1 MLHEKADMASHVP
14 TGCVFVRR
22 KRLTLPP
29 MIPLK
34 TLPDASQK
42 PFWTRVL
49 AVSIALVWAVQLA
62 FSTLNGCDLALEF
75 GVRPVCYFHP
85 WGCGVTEVSL
95 PPLHLSPFI
104 HWAQMPFGHLVLAPF
119 FSLWLHAN
127 WWHVGFNL
135 LFLLVF
141 GGALEGEIG
150 RFRFLRLYLTGGL
163 VATVCHVA
171 FNARSD
177 VATIGASGA
186 IAALLG
192 AHFWRLPRA
201 WVLTYFPP
209 VFLFPLPAPLFGLLW
224 IGAQF
229 VSASQNFHLPFF
241 GPSSGGGIAWM
252 AHVGG
257 FIWGASSAYRFGAR
271 QKKGRKNAIRA
282 VR

>member
-1 MLHEKADMASHVP
+1 MAATLMSAVVFRSLTSKTRGARH
-14 TGCVFVRR
+14 TGA
-22 KRLTLPP
+22 P

-34 TLPDASQK
+34 TLPDAPCP

-49 AVSIALVWAVQLA
+49 AVAIALVWAVQLA
-62 FSTLNGCDLALEF
+62 FLLGRGRDLASEW

-85 WGCGVTEVSL
+85 AGCGVSDVSA
-95 PPLHLSPFI
+95 PPLHLAALMT
-104 HWAQMPFGHLVLAPF
+104 WARAPFGRLVLAPF
-119 FSLWLHAN
+119 VSLWLHAD

-150 RFRFLRLYLTGGL
+150 RGKFLRLYFGGGL
-163 VATVCHVA
+163 AATLCYIA

-177 VATIGASGA
+177 AATIGASGA

-192 AHFWRLPRA
+192 AYFWRLPRA

-209 VFLFPLPAPLFGLLW
+209 IFLLPVPAPLFGILW

-229 VSASQNFHLPFF
+229 VGAGSALHIPFF
-241 GPSSGGGIAWM
+241 GGTGGGHVAWM
-252 AHVGG
+252 AHIGG
-257 FIWGASSAYRFGAR
+257 FLWGTWSAFRLAR
-271 QKKGRKNAIRA
+271 RKKKSGRKLSNG
-282 VR
+282 